1 MEEISEQGTWNL
13 LKLLVLG
20 VETSTDATSLGIIS
34 EGNPVVEI
42 NSLTPFT
49 HSERINL
56 IFESLKRIVEFKPSE
71 LGLIAISIGPGFFT
85 ALRVGLSFV
94 KALELVFKIPV
105 VSVNTLDALAREIPF
120 CYEEMK
126 VYPMID
132 AQKGQVYTA
141 GYVCQ
146 NGQLVKFENYSI
158 KKPEE
163 IPQDVYIIGGG
174 KGIEKFQRAFKK
186 KFPSSLTVAKLGL
199 EKYKKRGAEDVA
211 LLEPFYLRLTDA
223 EVRFGKTDKTYPI
236 EK

>member
-1 MEEISEQGTWNL
+1 M
-13 LKLLVLG
+13 LVLG

-34 EGNPVVEI
+34 DENPVIEI

-56 IFESLKRIVEFKPSE
+56 IFESLKKIAKFEPSE
-71 LGLIAISIGPGFFT
+71 LGLMAVSIGPGFFT

-94 KALELVFKIPV
+94 KAIELVFKIPV
-105 VSVNTLDALAREIPF
+105 VSVNTLDALAHEIPF
-120 CYEEMK
+120 CHENMK
-126 VYPMID
+126 VYPIID

-141 GYVCQ
+141 GYECK
-146 NGQLVKFENYSI
+146 NSQLEKFEDYTI

-163 IPQDVYIIGGG
+163 IPEGVFVIGGG
-174 KGIEKFQRAFKK
+174 RGIEKFPQAIRK
-186 KFPSSLTVAKLGL
+186 KFPSSLTVARLGL
-199 EKYKKRGAEDVA
+199 LKYLKSGAEDVA

>member
-1 MEEISEQGTWNL
+1 M
-13 LKLLVLG
+13 LVLG

-34 EGNPVVEI
+34 EEKSVVEI

-49 HSERINL
+49 HSERMNL
-56 IFESLKRIVEFKPSE
+56 IFKSLQEIVGFKPSE

-105 VSVNTLDALAREIPF
+105 VSVNTLDALAWETPF
-120 CYEEMK
+120 CYEGMK
-126 VYPMID
+126 VYPVID

-146 NGQLVKFENYSI
+146 NGQLERFENYSI

-163 IPQDVYIIGGG
+163 IPEEVHIIGGG
-174 KGIEKFQRAFKK
+174 RGIEKFPRAIKK

-199 EKYKKRGAEDVA
+199 MKYKERGAEDVA

-223 EVRFGKTDKTYPI
+223 EVRFGKTDKTYPV